1 MNTAPAAAAA
11 IAATVGLLISGGAWA
26 AAATD
31 IHGATEIGIPRGTVI
46 RDDLPRPAS
55 ERSIRQTV
63 ENHTWTREALREFHA
78 PQATQ
83 SAGRVG
89 WSAEVLRELKG
100 TGAPLPAEAR
110 FTAEVMRELKGSAPR
125 AAERGFTADELREL
139 KGSTPEGGR
148 TP

>member
-1 MNTAPAAAAA
+1 MNTPPAAAAA

-26 AAATD
+26 AAAD
-31 IHGATEIGIPRGTVI
+31 PNGASEIGIARGTVI
-46 RDDLPRPAS
+46 RDDLPRAAS

-63 ENHTWTREALREFHA
+63 ENRTWTREALREFHA
-78 PQATQ
+78 SQTTQA
-83 SAGRVG
+83 AGRVG

-100 TGAPLPAEAR
+100 TGAPRAAEAR

-125 AAERGFTADELREL
+125 TAERGFTADELREL
-139 KGSTPEGGR
+139 KGSTAREGR

>member
-26 AAATD
+26 AAASD
-31 IHGATEIGIPRGTVI
+31 IQGASEIGIARGTV
-46 RDDLPRPAS
+46 RDDLPRAAS
-55 ERSIRQTV
+55 ERSIRQAV

-78 PQATQ
+78 SQATQ

-100 TGAPLPAEAR
+100 TAAPLPAEAS
-110 FTAEVMRELKGSAPR
+110 FTAEVIRELKGSAPR
-125 AAERGFTADELREL
+125 AAQRGFTADELREL